1 MRRIR
6 CGAESTH
13 IIDQVD
19 LHVVTLVRWG
29 GGMLYAVDVC
39 GGWRA
44 CTSLLVATVL
54 YSTRC
59 LLCDVFAR
67 YGIRVAPVASALC
80 RESLQSKL
88 VYRIYIFV
96 FENLNS
102 LRVAQSWSAG
112 GRGTT
117 LGTIMSAKEP
127 ATYTT

>member
-19 LHVVTLVRWG
+19 LVTLIRWG

-39 GGWRA
+39 GGSWRA

-54 YSTRC
+54 YTDSTHC

-67 YGIRVAPVASALC
+67 YGIRVAPVLSVERVFSQNLSI
-80 RESLQSKL
+80 ESILAPPRSGL
-88 VYRIYIFV
+88 RMR
-96 FENLNS
+96 S
-102 LRVAQSWSAG
+102 LRG
-112 GRGTT
+112 GARHYVEK
-117 LGTIMSAKEP
+117 TIKRREDQIHPS
-127 ATYTT
+127 TIH

>member
-19 LHVVTLVRWG
+19 LVTLIRWG

-67 YGIRVAPVASALC
+67 YGIRVAPVLSVERVFSQNLSIESIVLYSKTSIACGLRKAGVRGGAELRWAL
-80 RESLQSKL
+80 S
-88 VYRIYIFV
+88 
-96 FENLNS
+96 
-102 LRVAQSWSAG
+102 
-112 GRGTT
+112 
-117 LGTIMSAKEP
+117 
-127 ATYTT
+127 

>member
-19 LHVVTLVRWG
+19 LVTLIRWG

-117 LGTIMSAKEP
+117 LGTIIQKISNA
-127 ATYTT
+127 AGA